1 MPLSN
6 FAGNSRLRQRLE
18 PRLSA
23 GLGHAYI
30 LSGPAGSGRHTL
42 AAILARA
49 MVCSDSGT
57 RPCGRCPGCKKAEA
71 GIHPDIITVSPEEGH
86 REILVDQVRQMRV
99 DTFVRPNEAA
109 RKVYIIEEA
118 DSLNENAQNA
128 MLKLLEEGPA
138 YAAFLLLV
146 ENPGSLLTTV
156 RSRCEELALS
166 PVSVPEAER
175 WLAHHFP
182 RQTPEQ
188 CRQAALE
195 CQGIL
200 GRAVD
205 ILRGDRQDSGELD
218 RQARQ
223 LAQYWLAGDE
233 QAMMDMCIPMEK
245 WDRQQFFDLL
255 ERMRVFL
262 SGQLPDHP
270 DPRRVLRAV
279 ELIRELNQ
287 TRIYNVG
294 LGHLTGWLCAR
305 AGML

>member
-6 FAGNSRLRQRLE
+6 FAGNSRLKQRLA

-30 LSGPAGSGRHTL
+30 LSGPKGSGRHTL

-49 MVCSDSGT
+49 MVCSGSGT

-71 GIHPDIITVSPEEGH
+71 GIHPDIITVSLEDGH
-86 REILVDQVRQMRV
+86 REILVDQIRQMRA
-99 DTFVRPNEAA
+99 DAFIRPNEAA

-128 MLKLLEEGPA
+128 MLKLLEEGPS
-138 YAAFLLLV
+138 YAAFILLV

-156 RSRCEELALS
+156 RSRCEELPLG

-175 WLAHHFP
+175 WLASHFP
-182 RQTPEQ
+182 QQTPEQ

-205 ILRGDRQDSGELD
+205 ILNGDRKDSGELD
-218 RQARQ
+218 RQAQQ
-223 LAQYWLAGDE
+223 LALFWIAGDE
-233 QAMMDMCIPMEK
+233 QAIMDMCIPMEK

-262 SGQLPDHP
+262 SSQLTEHP

-279 ELIRELNQ
+279 ELIGELNQ
-287 TRIYNVG
+287 TKVYNVG
-294 LGHLTGWLCAR
+294 LGHLTGWLCAQ